1 MALLNEI
8 NAELLLSL
16 SPSASSAASS
26 IGGRGSSTNFD
37 AAQVDFSAGLEQGAR
52 AFLKSSLR
60 LQSAVDVFT
69 ESKERL
75 ETLSVLSSELLE
87 LSKLSASSSTTAE
100 QRAQLQTQFTRKV
113 SEFRRTVSDAQSG
126 GEEGQDTLSVADLTD
141 VLKEAGVDPST
152 SSKLADTFS
161 RIGGFDGELGFERTR
176 LDNGNVVNPLLQS
189 ISTASLAQTAA
200 DSFEELVSEVEK
212 DLAGI
217 TTVTEELDAARIF
230 AIESY
235 RAFISDSEK
244 VLTGQNP
251 ERIANSIVERIRSN
265 ASDTR
270 LAEHSDLDRELAS
283 ELLS

>member
-8 NAELLLSL
+8 NADLLLSL
-16 SPSASSAASS
+16 SPSASSASSS
-26 IGGRGSSTNFD
+26 IGGRGSSTSFD
-37 AAQVDFSAGLEQGAR
+37 ATQVDFSSGLEVGAR
-52 AFLKSSLR
+52 AFLRSSLR
-60 LQSAVDVFT
+60 MQTAVDVFS

-75 ETLSVLSSELLE
+75 EKLSSLSNELLE
-87 LSKLSASSSTTAE
+87 LAKISTDTSTTAE
-100 QRAQLQTQFTRKV
+100 QRAQLQTQFTRKI
-113 SEFRRTVSDAQSG
+113 SEFRRTLSDAETG
-126 GEEGQDTLSVADLTD
+126 GEEGRDILSVEDLSD
-141 VLKEAGVDPST
+141 VLEESGIDASA
-152 SSKLADTFS
+152 SSLLADTFS

-189 ISTASLAQTAA
+189 IASVSQAQTTASSL
-200 DSFEELVSEVEK
+200 EELVSEVES

-235 RAFISDSEK
+235 RAFLTDSGK
-244 VLTGQNP
+244 VLTGENP
-251 ERIANSIVERIRSN
+251 ERIANSLVERIRSN

-283 ELLS
+283 ELLG